1 MEGYL
6 HLNSGHSYK
15 GQWLTDQP
23 EKDIE
28 GEIVFFTGMTGYQE
42 VLTDPSYKDQIIVFT
57 YPLIGNYGINESD
70 FESKKPHV
78 AGVIVYEGSRSPS
91 HYKSAYSLQ
100 EYLQKWNIPLL
111 GHMDTRSI
119 VKKIRSEG
127 SMPAKMSSSETAPA
141 GLLLRKDKK
150 VCKVSSQ
157 TMECC
162 GEGSIH
168 IVVIDFGAKKSIV
181 DSLLKRTCKV
191 TSVPYNTSFEQIK
204 KLNPDGVVLSNGP
217 GDPKELK
224 SILRELKKVLEQYPA
239 LGICLGHQL
248 AALAFGGNTKKL
260 SFGHRGA
267 NHPIADM
274 KKGTVFMSSQNHSY
288 VVDEESIKDTG
299 FKTRYVNLHDQSIE
313 GLMHKVLPIHTVQ
326 FHPEAHPGPADGDY
340 IFDEFMNMIQE
351 ENRRVFA
358 YA

>member
-6 HLNSGHSYK
+6 HLNSGNSYK

-23 EKDIE
+23 EKDVE

-78 AGVIVYEGSRSPS
+78 AGVIVYEGSRNPS

-127 SMPAKMSSSETAPA
+127 SMPAKMSSSETSAD
-141 GLLLRKDKK
+141 GMLLPKDEK

-157 TMECC
+157 AKECF
-162 GEGSIH
+162 GEGSVH

-181 DSLLKRTCKV
+181 DSLLKRACKV
-191 TSVPYNTSFEQIK
+191 TSVPYNTNFEQIK

-224 SILRELKKVLEQYPA
+224 SILPELKKVLEQYPA

-274 KKGTVFMSSQNHSY
+274 KKSTVFMSSQNHSY
-288 VVDEESIKDTG
+288 VVDDESIKGTG
-299 FKTRYVNLHDQSIE
+299 FKTRYINLHDQSIE

>member
-15 GQWLTDQP
+15 GHWLTDQP

-78 AGVIVYEGSRSPS
+78 AGVIVYEGSRNPS

-127 SMPAKMSSSETAPA
+127 SMPAKMSSSETAAA
-141 GLLLRKDKK
+141 GLQLPKDEK

-157 TMECC
+157 NMECF
-162 GEGSIH
+162 GVGGIH

-181 DSLLKRTCKV
+181 DSLLKRACKV

-224 SILRELKKVLEQYPA
+224 SILPELKKVLEQYPA

-248 AALAFGGNTKKL
+248 SALAFGGNTKKL